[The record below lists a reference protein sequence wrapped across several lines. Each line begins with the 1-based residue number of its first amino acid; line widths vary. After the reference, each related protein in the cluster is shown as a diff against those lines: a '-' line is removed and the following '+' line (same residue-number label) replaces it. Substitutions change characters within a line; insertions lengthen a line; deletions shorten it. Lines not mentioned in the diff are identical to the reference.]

1 MGGPSQKKISVNKEA
16 LQKLRDRDNG
26 LFHQLDSSTNG
37 LFHQLDCTENVKQLQ
52 KVESTTHSM
61 DLKTG
66 RIVFKPKKKDS
77 SLPAKD
83 ERVQMKSKHS

>member
-1 MGGPSQKKISVNKEA
+1 MLRKLHLDQAQIRPL
-16 LQKLRDRDNG
+16 LQPVIMRSLED
-26 LFHQLDSSTNG
+26 STNG
-37 LFHQLDCTENVKQLQ
+37 IDNPPQ